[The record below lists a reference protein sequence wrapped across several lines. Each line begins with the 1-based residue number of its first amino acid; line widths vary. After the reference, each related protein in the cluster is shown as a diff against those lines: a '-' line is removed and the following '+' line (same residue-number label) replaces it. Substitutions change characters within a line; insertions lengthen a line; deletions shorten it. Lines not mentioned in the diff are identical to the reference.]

1 MTGQPRTRAVPRRT
15 AGSWC
20 LVLLSSLAW
29 LILSGIVRQLTDPAA
44 AMILLVA
51 VFLLG
56 ASDQVLERARCSFP
70 PRRKL
75 DGHALAAALA
85 LLLTVVL
92 AVLHGRLSPGADA
105 LAFLLAVIAVALAGG
120 LIPAVIEAVA
130 GSLLLRSLV
139 TLQPGKSAI
148 AGVSDAAV
156 PGVLVGLA
164 VVVGLLA
171 EGAAR
176 RTWQAARAAEAARL
190 LAEADLMRTALLAA
204 ASQDLRSPLAS
215 AKAALSCLRSS
226 DVQLVAG
233 DTDELL
239 AAVEESLG
247 RLARLAVSLPDIRQ
261 PRTGSLMPAID
272 RSYW

>member
-1 MTGQPRTRAVPRRT
+1 MTGQNRARAAPRRA

-20 LVLLSSLAW
+20 LALLSGLAW
-29 LILSGIVRQLTDPAA
+29 LILSGIVLRLTGPTAA
-44 AMILLVA
+44 TVLLAA

-70 PRRKL
+70 PGRKL

-85 LLLTVVL
+85 LLLTLVL
-92 AVLHGRLSPGADA
+92 AVLRGRLGPAA
-105 LAFLLAVIAVALAGG
+105 EAFAFLLAVIAVALAGG
-120 LIPAVIEAVA
+120 LIPAVIEAAA

-156 PGVLVGLA
+156 LGVLVGLA

-171 EGAAR
+171 ECAAR
-176 RTWQAARAAEAARL
+176 RTRQAARAAEAARL
-190 LAEADLMRTALLAA
+190 LAEADRMRTALLAA

-215 AKAALSCLRSS
+215 AKAAVSCLRSS
-226 DVQLVAG
+226 GVQLGAG

-239 AAVEESLG
+239 TAVEESLG
-247 RLARLAVSLPDIRQ
+247 RLACLAISLPDIRQ
-261 PRTGSLMPAID
+261 PRTGSPMPA
-272 RSYW
+272 RNGSYW

>member
-1 MTGQPRTRAVPRRT
+1 MTGQHRTQAASQRS
-15 AGSWC
+15 AGCWC
-20 LVLLSSLAW
+20 LVLLSSSAW
-29 LILSGIVRQLTDPAA
+29 LILSGIVLRLTGPTA
-44 AMILLVA
+44 AMVLLAA

-70 PRRKL
+70 PWRKL
-75 DGHALAAALA
+75 YGHALASALA

-92 AVLHGRLSPGADA
+92 AVLRGRLSPAADA

-120 LIPAVIEAVA
+120 LIPAVIEAAA

-139 TLQPGKSAI
+139 TLQTGKSAI

-156 PGVLVGLA
+156 LGVLVGLA

-176 RTWQAARAAEAARL
+176 RTRQAVRATEIARL
-190 LAEADLMRTALLAA
+190 LAEADQMRTALLAA

-215 AKAALSCLRSS
+215 AKAAVSCLRSS
-226 DVQLVAG
+226 DVQLAAG
-233 DTDELL
+233 DSDELL

-247 RLARLAVSLPDIRQ
+247 RLACLAVSLPEIRQ
-261 PRTGSLMPAID
+261 PQSGSLMPAID
-272 RSYW
+272 GSY